1 MLFET
6 DRLVMSKISNDDAEN
21 LVTVLS
27 DPDVMKYST
36 VGVHTEKQILAYI
49 ANCQLPTAIPS
60 QWLWTLGCIP

>member
-49 ANCQLPTAIPS
+49 ATANS
-60 QWLWTLGCIP
+60 NT